1 MSAPLD
7 RLVGLL
13 SGVLPKSKIYPEVV
27 PASVQL
33 PYIRYTEN
41 TDPEQ
46 SYDGEAGG
54 TTTSVVTICADTKA
68 EASRLADTIVLSVNM
83 QSVCGCDFYLQGKE
97 YIFYDQERISSY
109 DITFKIL
116 TQ

>member
-33 PYIRYTEN
+33 PYMRYTEN
-41 TDPEQ
+41 IEPEQ
-46 SYDGEAGG
+46 SYDGDAGG
-54 TTTSVVTICADTKA
+54 TTTTVVTVCAETKA
-68 EASRLADTIVLSVNM
+68 EAGRLAEAIVSTVNM
-83 QSVCGCDFYLQGKE
+83 QSVGGCDFYLQGRE
-97 YIFYDQERISSY
+97 YIFYDAERISSY